1 MSDAERGESVEE
13 KLQDGAIAPPLEH
26 SAIEEPAAPA
36 GPELPPSPGGAI
48 RKAREQV
55 EMSLEELAAHTKLAR
70 TTLDALEADRFE
82 DLSESVYVRG
92 YYRKCAKVLD
102 LDGERLIAGYEAR
115 ASAMMANVPPAKVLL
130 AGSNPAEPRGTGRT
144 VIAVLVVIA
153 AVVGVLWWVQQDRPS
168 SDTPPALVTPPV
180 SGRDGPVEPPP
191 VRRPALVLESQLG
204 SPSVSNEEA
213 AEGALATEP
222 ETAPVP
228 AAPAE
233 ANVPSPQTEPVETND
248 APAAGSERAEPSA
261 DAPAVAAPT
270 LVLRFKENS
279 WVRVEDARGQSLAS
293 GLISSGS
300 VRELRGVAPY
310 TVFLG
315 FAPGVDVSL
324 DGQAVDLGPHT
335 RSNDTARLTLP

>member
-1 MSDAERGESVEE
+1 MSDAERGDSVED

-26 SAIEEPAAPA
+26 STVEEPA
-36 GPELPPSPGGAI
+36 GPDLPPSPGGAI

-70 TTLDALEADRFE
+70 TTLDALESDRFE

-130 AGSNPAEPRGTGRT
+130 AGSNPTEPRGTGRT
-144 VIAVLVVIA
+144 VIAVLVVVA

-168 SDTPPALVTPPV
+168 TDTPPTLVTPPV

-204 SPSVSNEEA
+204 TPSVGDDEA
-213 AEGALATEP
+213 AGGEVEAESDTLP
-222 ETAPVP
+222 DTAAQAEVSSP
-228 AAPAE
+228 A
-233 ANVPSPQTEPVETND
+233 PQAEPVETGDEPAAVPERAESPAD
-248 APAAGSERAEPSA
+248 APAA
-261 DAPAVAAPT
+261 AAPT

-324 DGQAVDLGPHT
+324 DGQAVDLAPHT

>member
-1 MSDAERGESVEE
+1 MSDAERGESVED
-13 KLQDGAIAPPLEH
+13 KPQDGAIAPPLEH
-26 SAIEEPAAPA
+26 SAVEEPASPA
-36 GPELPPSPGGAI
+36 GPELPPSPGSAI

-70 TTLDALEADRFE
+70 TTLDALESDRFE

-115 ASAMMANVPPAKVLL
+115 ASAMLANVPPAKVLL

-144 VIAVLVVIA
+144 VIAVLVVVA

-204 SPSVSNEEA
+204 TPGAGNEATAEGPVEA
-213 AEGALATEP
+213 EAEGATEP
-222 ETAPVP
+222 AVP
-228 AAPAE
+228 AEASAPPTQATPAE
-233 ANVPSPQTEPVETND
+233 ANGSPAVAQ
-248 APAAGSERAEPSA
+248 ERAEA
-261 DAPAVAAPT
+261 AVETPAGAAPT

-315 FAPGVDVSL
+315 FAPGVELSL
-324 DGQAVDLGPHT
+324 DGQSVDLGPHT